1 MPEQQY
7 GKRICLQCGQV
18 FEAGYPAQLTCSK
31 KCALERRREQGR
43 QSDALSRA
51 RNKNLLTALDEVW
64 AELEWLNC
72 RYEARR
78 GETGALMMAMCA
90 AHALE
95 MKKLKAELDALRPA
109 SAEPAPAEE
118 KAPASAAKA
127 PAPSAAA
134 HIDTS
139 DWDFCKRMNLRAR
152 RLPCGEREECQGCER
167 IRPLVLEPG
176 DKVCAK
182 CKQVFTPKAPAQKYC
197 SKSCQVEAA
206 RVKCKK

>member
-1 MPEQQY
+1 LPESRFSPS
-7 GKRICLQCGQV
+7 GPV
-18 FEAGYPAQLTCSK
+18 SW
-31 KCALERRREQGR
+31 QGVR
-43 QSDALSRA
+43 
-51 RNKNLLTALDEVW
+51 
-64 AELEWLNC
+64 
-72 RYEARR
+72 
-78 GETGALMMAMCA
+78 
-90 AHALE
+90 
-95 MKKLKAELDALRPA
+95 KAELDALRPA

-134 HIDTS
+134 LIDTS

-152 RLPCGEREECQGCER
+152 HLPCGEREECQGCER
-167 IRPLVLEPG
+167 IRPLVLDPG

-182 CKQVFTPKAPAQKYC
+182 CKQVFTPKAPAQNYC

>member
-1 MPEQQY
+1 MSETY
-7 GKRICLQCGQV
+7 GKRTCLQCGQE

-43 QSDALSRA
+43 QSDAISRA
-51 RNKNLLTALDEVW
+51 RNKNLLTSLDEAW

-78 GETGALMMAMCA
+78 GETGALVMAMCA

-134 HIDTS
+134 SIDTS

-152 RLPCGEREECQGCER
+152 HLPCGEREECQGCER
-167 IRPLVLEPG
+167 IYPLVLEPG

-206 RVKCKK
+206 KVKCKK